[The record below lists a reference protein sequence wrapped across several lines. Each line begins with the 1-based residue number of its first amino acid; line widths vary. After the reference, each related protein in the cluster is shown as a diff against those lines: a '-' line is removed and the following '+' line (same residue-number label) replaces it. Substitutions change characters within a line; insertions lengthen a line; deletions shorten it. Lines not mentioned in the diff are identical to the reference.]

1 MSAHVEIATSD
12 GIQVIRLVRPEKRN
26 ALTEDMYRALT
37 DALVAAET
45 DPSIRVRVLLGS
57 GGHFSAGNDIA
68 VFLASAKGEQGT
80 PREVLRFIEALPLL
94 RKPLIAG
101 VDGQAVGIGTTLL
114 MHCDLVYATPRAT
127 FATPFL
133 DLGLV
138 PEAASSLLMPAAMGY
153 ARAFEL
159 LVLGEIFTAE
169 RAREAGLV
177 NAIVPVD
184 DLEAHVL
191 GIAARLA
198 RKPPEALAT
207 AKRLLRGDG
216 AAVLERTRTEAAEFA
231 RCLTSLEARAAF
243 EAFFTRARGGKS
255 EQ

>member
-1 MSAHVEIATSD
+1 MSSHVEIATSD
-12 GIQVIRLVRPEKRN
+12 GVEVIRLVRPDKRN
-26 ALTEDMYRALT
+26 ALTQDMYRALS
-37 DALVAAET
+37 DALVAGET
-45 DPSIRVRVLLGS
+45 DPAIRVRVLLGS
-57 GGHFSAGNDIA
+57 GGHFSGGNDIA
-68 VFLASAKGEQGT
+68 DFLATAKGEQGT
-80 PREVLRFIEALPLL
+80 PREVLRFIETLPLL

-138 PEAASSLLMPAAMGY
+138 PEAASSLLMPAVMGY

-159 LVLGEIFTAE
+159 LVLGETFTAD

-177 NAIVPVD
+177 NTIVPAD

-191 GIAARLA
+191 DIAARLA
-198 RKPPEALAT
+198 RKPPQALAT

-216 AAVLERTRTEAAEFA
+216 SVVLERTRAEAEEFA
-231 RCLTSLEARAAF
+231 RCLMSPEARAAF
-243 EAFFTRARGGKS
+243 EAFFARARTGKS
-255 EQ
+255 

>member
-1 MSAHVEIATSD
+1 MSAHVEIAAGD
-12 GIQVIRLVRPEKRN
+12 GVEVIRLVRPEKRN
-26 ALTEDMYRALT
+26 ALTQDMYRALT
-37 DALVAAET
+37 DALEAGET
-45 DPSIRVRVLLGS
+45 NPAIRVRVLFGS
-57 GGHFSAGNDIA
+57 GGHFSGGNDIA
-68 VFLASAKGEQGT
+68 DFLATAKGEQGT
-80 PREVLRFIEALPLL
+80 PREVLRFIEALPQL

-159 LVLGEIFTAE
+159 LVLGETFGAD
-169 RAREAGLV
+169 RAREAGIV
-177 NAIVPVD
+177 NAIVPSD

-207 AKRLLRGDG
+207 AKQLLRGDG
-216 AAVLERTRTEAAEFA
+216 TAALARTRAEAAEFA
-231 RCLTSLEARAAF
+231 RCLTSAEARAAF
-243 EAFFTRARGGKS
+243 EAFFTRARAGKS
-255 EQ
+255 

>member
-26 ALTEDMYRALT
+26 ALTEDMYRVLT

-45 DPSIRVRVLLGS
+45 DPSIRARVLLGS
-57 GGHFSAGNDIA
+57 VGHFSAGNDIA
-68 VFLASAKGEQGT
+68 VFLASAKGEHGT
-80 PREVLRFIEALPLL
+80 PREVLRFIETLPLL

-138 PEAASSLLMPAAMGY
+138 PEAASSLLMPAVMGY

-177 NAIVPVD
+177 NAIVPLD

-198 RKPPEALAT
+198 RKPPEALAK

-216 AAVLERTRTEAAEFA
+216 ADVLERTHAEAAEFA

-255 EQ
+255 